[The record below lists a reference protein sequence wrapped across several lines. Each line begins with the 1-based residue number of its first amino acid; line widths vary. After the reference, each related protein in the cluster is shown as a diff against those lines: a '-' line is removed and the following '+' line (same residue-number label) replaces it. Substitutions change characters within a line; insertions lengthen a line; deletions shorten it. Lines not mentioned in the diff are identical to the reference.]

1 MVSRLETADKDSDS
15 GEDDGTKEWMT
26 EAVGVR
32 SGSLGL
38 DLVGK
43 RLPRPVSLFVH
54 C

>member
-1 MVSRLETADKDSDS
+1 M
-15 GEDDGTKEWMT
+15 DDGEGGREWT
-26 EAVGVR
+26 DAVGVR